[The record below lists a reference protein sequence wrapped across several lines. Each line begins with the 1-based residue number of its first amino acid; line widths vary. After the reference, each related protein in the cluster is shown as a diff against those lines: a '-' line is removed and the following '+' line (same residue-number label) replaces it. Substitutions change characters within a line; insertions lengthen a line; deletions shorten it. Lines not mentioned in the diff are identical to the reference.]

1 VLGEYSRGALAPDAD
16 DAVRAHIELCG
27 ICLAQI
33 KRMEDL
39 QRAEVARADE
49 CPADECPG
57 WREVQERLRKRI
69 RDMVSE
75 SDPRN
80 TEKDGHE

>member
-1 VLGEYSRGALAPDAD
+1 VLGDYSRGALAPDAD
-16 DAVRAHIELCG
+16 GAVRAHIELCG

-33 KRMEDL
+33 KRLEDL
-39 QRAEVARADE
+39 QRAEVAR
-49 CPADECPG
+49 ADECPG

-80 TEKDGHE
+80 TEKDGHK

>member
-1 VLGEYSRGALAPDAD
+1 MALFGDPMAQENDAEG
-16 DAVRAHIELCG
+16 AVRAHIELCG

-39 QRAEVARADE
+39 KRAEVARADE
-49 CPADECPG
+49 CPG
-57 WREVQERLRKRI
+57 WREARKHLRKRI

-80 TEKDGHE
+80 IDGDGHK